1 VKTKEKELILRKY
14 DIDIVALEEKTYLFS
29 YHADEKFFQC
39 FELTLFSKGNC
50 KVDITLAKSS
60 TMLTINFDIQGT
72 IELECDRS
80 LELFDYPVE
89 IQERIFFK
97 YGEQAGE
104 WTEEVVIIPRN
115 TATINLASYI
125 YELVALAVPMRKIHP
140 KFEDDEEDD
149 FVDEYETLIY
159 TSDESEAV
167 EDEAEIP
174 EEIDPRWAKLNQ
186 LKK

>member
-1 VKTKEKELILRKY
+1 MKTKEKELILRKY
-14 DIDIVALEEKTYLFS
+14 DIDIVALEEKSYLFS
-29 YHADEKFFQC
+29 YNADEKFFQC
-39 FELTLFSKGNC
+39 FEPTLFNKGNC
-50 KVDITLAKSS
+50 KAEITLTKSS
-60 TMLTINFDIQGT
+60 TMLVANFAINGT

-80 LELFDYPVE
+80 LELFDYEVT

-97 YGEQAGE
+97 YGEKAEE
-104 WTEEVVIIPRN
+104 WTEEIVIIPRN

-140 KFEDDEEDD
+140 KFEDEDDIDEEN
-149 FVDEYETLIY
+149 ETLIY
-159 TSDESEAV
+159 TSGEAEEV
-167 EDEAEIP
+167 EDTTTEP